1 MLLNIKK
8 YKKIYGRERY
18 NILAMKN
25 VGNAVIQSQ
34 PNTFDKKYFKFFY

>member
-8 YKKIYGRERY
+8 NKKTYGRERY
-18 NILAMKN
+18 KILAMKN